1 MNNCCVYWDIT
12 FECLINIPWPS
23 VDADR
28 ILSGEEE
35 YLRVVAITPM
45 ILFDVG
51 VDDDD
56 VTRLVGVDA
65 GLLDDVNA
73 EVDLAEVDEGI
84 CVVDDEFFF

>member
-1 MNNCCVYWDIT
+1 
-12 FECLINIPWPS
+12 
-23 VDADR
+23 
-28 ILSGEEE
+28 
-35 YLRVVAITPM
+35 M

-84 CVVDDEFFF
+84 CVVDDEFFFKFVREIPVKFKSPKYC

>member
-1 MNNCCVYWDIT
+1 
-12 FECLINIPWPS
+12 
-23 VDADR
+23 
-28 ILSGEEE
+28 
-35 YLRVVAITPM
+35 M

-84 CVVDDEFFF
+84 CVVDDEFFLNL

>member
-1 MNNCCVYWDIT
+1 
-12 FECLINIPWPS
+12 
-23 VDADR
+23 
-28 ILSGEEE
+28 
-35 YLRVVAITPM
+35 M

-73 EVDLAEVDEGI
+73 EVDLAEVDAGI
-84 CVVDDEFFF
+84 WVVDDEFFFLIGERDSC